1 MSPRRL
7 NQHRKAAASKNP
19 RVRNQPTFQLHPA
32 QQQPRPLLRPVLT
45 ATIESLSQEICKMS
59 PSVKGTTTDTRGST
73 PSPRHSSV
81 PRTDCLPIESEDL
94 AEFVRK
100 LSKSAWFCEVA
111 EA

>member
-1 MSPRRL
+1 MSPRRP

-19 RVRNQPTFQLHPA
+19 RVRNQATFQL
-32 QQQPRPLLRPVLT
+32 RPVQT
-45 ATIESLSQEICKMS
+45 ATIESLSQEICNMS

-73 PSPRHSSV
+73 PSPHHSSV